1 VSAST
6 WLREHAAGAPEALI
20 AEMTRALPAGATSVP
35 VALADAALAL
45 YAAVAEGEGGRDAAL
60 PLLAADALFTHAF
73 EAQAQL
79 DPSGLAEL
87 AARYGARGRLGEV
100 AR

>member
-1 VSAST
+1 MSASA
-6 WLREHAAGAPEALI
+6 WLQEHAAGAPEALL
-20 AEMTRALPAGATSVP
+20 AEMSGALPSGASSVP

-79 DPSGLAEL
+79 DPGGLAEL
-87 AARYGARGRLGEV
+87 AERYGARGRLGEV